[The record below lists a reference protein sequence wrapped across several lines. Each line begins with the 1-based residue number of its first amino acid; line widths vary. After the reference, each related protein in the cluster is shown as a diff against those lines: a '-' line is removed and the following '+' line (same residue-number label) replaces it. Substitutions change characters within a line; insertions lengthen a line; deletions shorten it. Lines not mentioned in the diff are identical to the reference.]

1 MLQHEKPDTVRIIE
15 AISSVLETEALDV
28 NVDVYDNRVVLSG
41 FVDVLQ
47 DKIAVAEAVEQVAG
61 VLTIE
66 NNLTVST
73 DGTITD
79 QQIQEAV
86 ERKLAKVKL
95 RVPAI
100 EVRSGQ
106 VHLKGLVEN
115 LAELGHIVERAS
127 EVLGVAE
134 VDTTQ
139 LRIEG
144 NTDDATLKNRIEA
157 ALVNITSAPDVDT
170 EVVGGKVELRGYVAS
185 REHAR
190 QVSKAV
196 ESIDGV
202 QKLDN
207 NLQVRNNQ
215 ADK

>member
-1 MLQHEKPDTVRIIE
+1 M
-15 AISSVLETEALDV
+15 
-28 NVDVYDNRVVLSG
+28 
-41 FVDVLQ
+41 
-47 DKIAVAEAVEQVAG
+47 
-61 VLTIE
+61 
-66 NNLTVST
+66 
-73 DGTITD
+73 
-79 QQIQEAV
+79 
-86 ERKLAKVKL
+86 
-95 RVPAI
+95 
-100 EVRSGQ
+100 
-106 VHLKGLVEN
+106 
-115 LAELGHIVERAS
+115 ERAS

-157 ALVNITSAPDVDT
+157 ALVDITSAPDVDT

-185 REHAR
+185 REQAR
-190 QVSKAV
+190 KVSKAV